1 MFINFVYN
9 KKKNFFLL
17 KKYYHK
23 NIYKKKYFYN
33 FLKRIFFKKL
43 KFINLKCV
51 YIKKKEK
58 NLIRYFFFKF
68 YYFFLKNNI
77 FKIDFFFF
85 DICFLKILIKKSYLI
100 FKILKGFLFFLSF
113 YSKIF
118 LFINNSIIKIILLN
132 FNQLSIK
139 YIINKKNNKINQN
152 VLSIKTNN
160 FFIYNLKAK
169 ICNVF
174 VDFLTKI
181 RIFDNFNFSVE
192 NFCIHCFFLFIKIF
206 NFLSVK
212 HKTKNIFVYQ
222 NFNFF
227 LNNKNLIIINLNIN
241 LYSKKLFCKHKIFF
255 LLLNY
260 EKFQFINNFFIKK
273 I

>member
-1 MFINFVYN
+1 MFINFIYN

-23 NIYKKKYFYN
+23 NTYKKKCFYN
-33 FLKRIFFKKL
+33 FLKRILFKKL
-43 KFINLKCV
+43 KFMNLKCI

-58 NLIRYFFFKF
+58 NLIKYFFFKV

-77 FKIDFFFF
+77 FKIKFFFF

-100 FKILKGFLFFLSF
+100 FKILKSFLFFLSF
-113 YSKIF
+113 CSKIF
-118 LFINNSIIKIILLN
+118 LFTNNLVFKVVLLN

-139 YIINKKNNKINQN
+139 YIINKKTTKIIQN
-152 VLSIKTNN
+152 ILLIKSNN

-169 ICNVF
+169 VYNIF
-174 VDFLTKI
+174 IDFYNKI
-181 RIFDNFNFSVE
+181 KIFDNFNFSIE
-192 NFCIHCFFLFIKIF
+192 NFFIHCFFLFIKIF
-206 NFLSVK
+206 NFLSVNRA
-212 HKTKNIFVYQ
+212 TKNIFVYQ

-227 LNNKNLIIINLNIN
+227 LSNKNLIVINLNIS

-255 LLLNY
+255 LLINY
-260 EKFQFINNFFIKK
+260 RKYYFIDNFFIKK